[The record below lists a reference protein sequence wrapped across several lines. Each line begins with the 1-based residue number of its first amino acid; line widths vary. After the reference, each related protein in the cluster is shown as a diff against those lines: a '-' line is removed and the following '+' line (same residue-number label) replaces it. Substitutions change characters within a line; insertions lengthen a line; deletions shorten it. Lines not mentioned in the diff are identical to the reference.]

1 MKRILNKAKNRLAL
15 ATVLISVGSFT
26 ASHGGI
32 LDLMRGEPAKPVLQ
46 RVAFVGSAQVKQVDG
61 SAERLAGVDRWKV
74 LEMGTQLEPGDVIR
88 TRAGTVVLRMSESES
103 FVKVTPNTVLR
114 LVQIEKNWDRGVVS
128 GEEERT
134 GFVVRSCRGE
144 AFYDAGNG
152 RWKKLEVNDVLAP
165 GTDVR
170 TEAKTV
176 VDLFHTSTK
185 RPLRIPGS
193 ARVTLEEEVVAG
205 GTRIQPSL
213 AVVRP

>member
-1 MKRILNKAKNRLAL
+1 MKSILSKAKNKLAL
-15 ATVLISVGSFT
+15 AAALISVGSFT
-26 ASHGGI
+26 GANAGI
-32 LDLMRGEPAKPVLQ
+32 LDLMRGAPAKPEPQ

-61 SAERLAGVDRWKV
+61 SAQRLAGVDRWTA
-74 LEMGTQLEPGDVIR
+74 LETGTQLKPGDVIR
-88 TRAGTVVLRMSESES
+88 TATGTVVLCMDESQS

-144 AFYDAGNG
+144 AFFDAGNG

-165 GTDVR
+165 GTEVR

-185 RPLRIPGS
+185 RPVRIPGS
-193 ARVTLEEEVVAG
+193 AQITLEDEVAG
-205 GTRIQPSL
+205 AGPRIQPSL
-213 AVVRP
+213 AAAAR

>member
-15 ATVLISVGSFT
+15 ATVLFSVGSFT
-26 ASHGGI
+26 SASAGI
-32 LDLMRGEPAKPVLQ
+32 LDLMRGEPAKPELQ
-46 RVAFVGSAQVKQVDG
+46 RVAFVGSAQVKLVDG
-61 SAERLAGVDRWKV
+61 SAQRLAGVDRWKA
-74 LEMGTQLEPGDVIR
+74 LETGAQLKPGDVIR
-88 TRAGTVVLRMSESES
+88 TENGTVVLRMSESQS

-114 LVQIEKNWDRGVVS
+114 LVEIEKNWDRGVVS

-134 GFVVRSCRGE
+134 GFVVRSCRGD
-144 AFYDAGNG
+144 AFFDAGNG

-165 GTDVR
+165 GTDLR

-185 RPLRIPGS
+185 RPIRIPGS
-193 ARVTLEEEVVAG
+193 AQITLEDEVVAG

-213 AVVRP
+213 AAAGR